1 MDPQSPAPPAQAQ
14 PNPPQ
19 DIKAQ
24 VVARL
29 KEANNV
35 LVTVSNNPSVDQLAA
50 AIGFTLV
57 LNKLKKHGT
66 AVFSGKVPS
75 ILEFLQ
81 PEKTIEKNTD
91 SLRDFIIAL
100 DKSKADKL
108 RYKVEDKYVK
118 IFITPY
124 RTSIGQPDLEFSQ
137 GDFNVDAVIALGVK
151 KREQLDQAITAHG
164 RILHDAT
171 VIAVNKQHGADI
183 GNLNLTLPDV
193 SSLSEVMVALSQSL
207 KGEQTDHLFD
217 QQIATAFLTGIV
229 AETERFSNDKTSP
242 ETMKIASVLM
252 EAGANQQLIATKLEP
267 PAPPPPPPAPKP
279 APKPSPQP
287 APGNLPSV
295 ASQPIA
301 PLPPAEKPKEKNDG
315 SLDIP
320 HTETSLEDLAKQN
333 ESEPVEEE
341 LDEIH
346 IDDQGQL
353 HRLEDLKVED
363 TKPQPS
369 EPEISKAQDENHG
382 RLDEPPQHGG
392 TLTANTEQ
400 NKLDPSSDALS
411 LPPVENKPPLLHH
424 DPPKTS
430 HNTNLPAVLDEPE
443 APESHDT
450 QTLDELEHE
459 LDSPHVHET
468 DDAPLD
474 ADKVREQVNNLA
486 ASTDTQTPI
495 AALNAQQLGSDLR
508 STNEPELDL
517 PASLVGPDP
526 GLPADSTAA
535 GSPASPPPVP
545 PPLMPNVSQ
554 PPANSGDISD
564 AAL

>member
-1 MDPQSPAPPAQAQ
+1 MDPQSPAPPPSGQ

-75 ILEFLQ
+75 IIEFLQ

-137 GDFNVDAVIALGVK
+137 GDFNVEAVVALGVT

-171 VIAVNKQHGADI
+171 VIAVNKKSGSEI
-183 GNLNLTLPDV
+183 GNLNMTLPDV

-207 KGEQTDHLFD
+207 KGEKTDHLFD

-229 AETERFSNDKTSP
+229 AETDRFSNDKTSP

-267 PAPPPPPPAPKP
+267 PAPPPPAPSPAPKP
-279 APKPSPQP
+279 NTPPQP
-287 APGNLPSV
+287 TTGSK
-295 ASQPIA
+295 PIQ
-301 PLPPAEKPKEKNDG
+301 PLPAEERPPENKDG
-315 SLDIP
+315 SLQIP
-320 HTETSLEDLAKQN
+320 HTETSLEDLAKQTEEEN
-333 ESEPVEEE
+333 PEEE

-346 IDDQGQL
+346 IDEQGTLQ
-353 HRLEDLKVED
+353 RLEDLKAEE
-363 TKPQPS
+363 TKP
-369 EPEISKAQDENHG
+369 
-382 RLDEPPQHGG
+382 EPPQPTEPAKPADDSYGRMMEPPERGG

-400 NKLDPSSDALS
+400 NVLDPSSDALS
-411 LPPVENKPPLLHH
+411 LPPVDKPLLHH
-424 DPPKTS
+424 DPVSPMS
-430 HNTNLPAVLDEPE
+430 SPVAPVVNE
-443 APESHDT
+443 APVSSESHDA
-450 QTLDELEHE
+450 QTLDEIEE
-459 LDSPHVHET
+459 AVDSPHIHQT
-468 DDAPLD
+468 DT
-474 ADKVREQVNNLA
+474 DKAREQVDSVTA
-486 ASTDTQTPI
+486 ASETPSPI
-495 AALNAQQLGSDLR
+495 AALNAQPLGNDLR
-508 STNEPELDL
+508 SAGEPQQDL
-517 PASLVGPDP
+517 PANLVGPDP
-526 GLPADSTAA
+526 GLPPDSTGTNNPAA
-535 GSPASPPPVP
+535 P
-545 PPLMPNVSQ
+545 PPLPPPWTPPTLQ
-554 PPANSGDISD
+554 PPSAPEDIRD
-564 AAL
+564 QAL